1 VGLRQDEGCWTR
13 PFERQRP
20 RLSPAT
26 RTSRDTDDSCDSH
39 ICSRLFL
46 CKCIVLPNIYLQVY
60 DTSSWQMRSV
70 ERTEPLN
77 SGHSTS
83 KRNQILTKNQIFWCH
98 SIPSSIP
105 PADETIYQSKEE
117 HTMKSV
123 LILSCCLV
131 ETSGLLAFLGVS
143 ARLPRPAHPL
153 YEALDAA
160 AYEFVT
166 EIEARINKPMGII
179 IEEIDDTGLG
189 VRIAQINP
197 DGATAML
204 CRSGSANV
212 CLRDKILAVNAVPC
226 GVLSFE
232 EVMDMITSTP
242 GGEVSLLLGRPEG
255 TIPVQW
261 PNGVSVA
268 AWPGEY
274 LGNLAGLAGFQISY
288 SCRSGSCGSCE
299 HSIETDN
306 SGETRHVRPCVARVP
321 KDVACVAMHPTGRL
335 DS

>member
-1 VGLRQDEGCWTR
+1 ML
-13 PFERQRP
+13 
-20 RLSPAT
+20 
-26 RTSRDTDDSCDSH
+26 
-39 ICSRLFL
+39 L

-60 DTSSWQMRSV
+60 DTS
-70 ERTEPLN
+70 
-77 SGHSTS
+77 
-83 KRNQILTKNQIFWCH
+83 KRLPHTFFYTPPRGGYVPWNQGTLHFCTLDSLPSEIGFTKNEIFLCH
-98 SIPSSIP
+98 SISSSTQP
-105 PADETIYQSKEE
+105 DETIYKSKQEV
-117 HTMKSV
+117 TMKPV
-123 LILSCCLV
+123 LILSCCLL

-143 ARLPRPAHPL
+143 ARPPRPAHQL

-166 EIEARINKPMGII
+166 EIEARINKPMGIV
-179 IEEIDDTGLG
+179 IEEIDETGLG
-189 VRIAQINP
+189 VRITQINP

-226 GVLSFE
+226 SVLSFE
-232 EVMDMITSTP
+232 QVMDMITSTP
-242 GGEVSLLLGRPEG
+242 GDEVSLLLGRPEG
-255 TIPVQW
+255 TIPVKW
-261 PNGVSVA
+261 PNGVSIA

-299 HSIETDN
+299 HSIETDG
-306 SGETRHVRPCVARVP
+306 SGETRYVRPCVARVP
-321 KDVACVAMHPTGRL
+321 KDVAWVVMHPTGRL